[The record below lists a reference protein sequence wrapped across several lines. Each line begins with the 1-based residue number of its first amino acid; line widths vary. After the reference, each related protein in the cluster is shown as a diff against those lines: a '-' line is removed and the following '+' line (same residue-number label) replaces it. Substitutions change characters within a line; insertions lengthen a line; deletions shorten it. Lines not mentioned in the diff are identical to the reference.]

1 MIRKHL
7 ISGQSG
13 AEPGFHWRGAEV
25 TRLEGFTDAVF
36 AFAVTLL
43 VVSLEVPKTLPEL
56 LMAMRG
62 FLAFGVCFA
71 LLANVWYQHYRFFR
85 RYALETPWVA
95 FLNCVFAVLRPV
107 LCLPAQV
114 SLHGDIQWRRNLPP
128 EMRTL
133 FTIWSLGYAA
143 VFAVFSLLYLHAWRI
158 RAQLT
163 LTPRETLRTQVSLVD
178 HLAMVIVAL
187 LSTAL
192 ARTMPERFIG
202 FAGYIYFIVPLY
214 FTLAHSI
221 ASRKRTTASMSG
233 LPVSIPAALLYAP
246 DSAAV
251 TANGMSTMIRLLA
264 RDLPAFIEF
273 ASALLLAA
281 APVVV
286 MAAAPPEPSQA
297 RRIDS
302 AADYVVLPP
311 RERVEPENRIL
322 TERLEHLLPALMSEV
337 GLTRGSLST

>member
-1 MIRKHL
+1 MLRKHL

-36 AFAVTLL
+36 ALAVTLL

-56 LMAMRG
+56 LVAMRG

-85 RYALETPWVA
+85 RYALETPWVV
-95 FLNCVFAVLRPV
+95 FLNCVLLFFVLFYVYP
-107 LCLPAQV
+107 LKFLFTAIFN
-114 SLHGDIQWRRNLPP
+114 SAEISAS

-143 VFAVFSLLYLHAWRI
+143 VFAVFTLLYLHAWRI

-163 LTPRETLRTQVSLVD
+163 LTPLETLRTEVSLVD

-202 FAGYIYFIVPLY
+202 FAGYIYFVVPLY
-214 FTLAHSI
+214 FTFAHSI
-221 ASRKRTTASMSG
+221 AGRKEQQ
-233 LPVSIPAALLYAP
+233 L
-246 DSAAV
+246 
-251 TANGMSTMIRLLA
+251 
-264 RDLPAFIEF
+264 
-273 ASALLLAA
+273 
-281 APVVV
+281 
-286 MAAAPPEPSQA
+286 Q
-297 RRIDS
+297 
-302 AADYVVLPP
+302 
-311 RERVEPENRIL
+311 
-322 TERLEHLLPALMSEV
+322 
-337 GLTRGSLST
+337 